1 MRKPLR
7 LLFLL
12 HSDRAFCHRVER
24 AARSRFLLRPVAEW
38 NELPDLVQEVI
49 PAGLVVVDPY
59 HGQGL
64 RGGPAPALQA
74 LLRAFPSSTVIAAPP
89 PHPRRLR
96 DARVL
101 GEWGI
106 TEIIDPMEDSTES
119 VRLLLEEARGR
130 PLRTLL
136 ERGVHLDVPG
146 RGRAIL
152 DAAVEVVAS
161 GGHAR
166 DLARALYLS
175 PITLMRWCRRSGLPV
190 PRRLLVWMRVLLAA
204 ELLDNPGQSVLSVA
218 LSCGYSSDRTLR
230 RALHVVTGAGPTE
243 LRERGALRT
252 VSAAFVHALRGSARS
267 AADQRAAAHTG
278 QTTRSVV
285 APYLDPDRVLTG
297 PVVMHT
303 HPS

>member
-1 MRKPLR
+1 MNFLIWSKRQSLR
-7 LLFLL
+7 DWLWWTPT
-12 HSDRAFCHRVER
+12 R
-24 AARSRFLLRPVAEW
+24 
-38 NELPDLVQEVI
+38 
-49 PAGLVVVDPY
+49 
-59 HGQGL
+59 QGL
-64 RGGPAPALQA
+64 RDGPAPELQA

-106 TEIIDPMEDSTES
+106 TEIIDPVEDSTES
-119 VRLLLEEARGR
+119 VRLLLEAARGR

-136 ERGVHLDVPG
+136 ERGVELNVPG

-152 DAAVEVVAS
+152 DASVEIVAS

-166 DLARALYLS
+166 DLAHALYLS

-230 RALHVVTGAGPTE
+230 RALHVAVGAGPTE
-243 LRERGALRT
+243 LRERGAFRT
-252 VSAAFVHALRGSARS
+252 VSAAFVDALREG
-267 AADQRAAAHTG
+267 QRAAANQSRERTG
-278 QTTRSVV
+278 QIPRSVV
-285 APYLDPDRVLTG
+285 VAP
-297 PVVMHT
+297 
-303 HPS
+303 

>member
-1 MRKPLR
+1 M
-7 LLFLL
+7 
-12 HSDRAFCHRVER
+12 
-24 AARSRFLLRPVAEW
+24 
-38 NELPDLVQEVI
+38 
-49 PAGLVVVDPY
+49 GLTVVDPY
-59 HGQGL
+59 HGRGL
-64 RGGPAPALQA
+64 REGPAPELHA
-74 LLRAFPSSTVIAAPP
+74 LLRAFPSATVIAAPP
-89 PHPRRLR
+89 PHSRRLR

-106 TEIIDPMEDSTES
+106 TEIIDPFEDSMES
-119 VRLLLEEARGR
+119 VRLVLEDARGR

-136 ERGVHLDVPG
+136 ERGVDLDVPG

-152 DAAVEVVAS
+152 DAAVEVVAA

-230 RALHVVTGAGPTE
+230 RALYVAVGIGPKE
-243 LRERGALRT
+243 LRERGAFRT
-252 VSAAFVHALRGSARS
+252 ASAAFLRTLRECRNSGPARAPNTETPPSRRS
-267 AADQRAAAHTG
+267 AL
-278 QTTRSVV
+278 TT
-285 APYLDPDRVLTG
+285 
-297 PVVMHT
+297 
-303 HPS
+303 